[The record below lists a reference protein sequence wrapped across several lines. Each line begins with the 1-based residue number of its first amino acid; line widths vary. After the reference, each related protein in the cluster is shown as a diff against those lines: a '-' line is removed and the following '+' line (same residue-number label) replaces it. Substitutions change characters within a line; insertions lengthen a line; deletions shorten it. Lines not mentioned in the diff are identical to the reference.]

1 MALFGSDSDDDGTV
15 TKTKLDIGTMQNCTR
30 VVDHEAG
37 VVIYRIGNGVT
48 ALPIDQTDLEPDR
61 LQHGPEGGAGW
72 SE

>member
-1 MALFGSDSDDDGTV
+1 MKLFGDDSDDGTV

-48 ALPIDQTDLEPDR
+48 ALPIDQTDLDSSQ
-61 LQHGPEGGAGW
+61 LQHSTETGAGW

>member
-1 MALFGSDSDDDGTV
+1 MALFGSDSDDGTV

-48 ALPIDQTDLEPDR
+48 ALPIDQTDLDPAQ
-61 LQHGPEGGAGW
+61 LQHSNERGAGW
-72 SE
+72 NE

>member
-1 MALFGSDSDDDGTV
+1 MALFGGDSDDGTV

-37 VVIYRIGNGVT
+37 VVIYRIGNGIT
-48 ALPIDQTDLEPDR
+48 AIPIDQTDLEPSR
-61 LQHGPEGGAGW
+61 RQHANEEGTGW

>member
-1 MALFGSDSDDDGTV
+1 MGLFGSDSDDGTA

-37 VVIYRIGNGVT
+37 VVIYRIGNGMT
-48 ALPIDQTDLEPDR
+48 ALPIDQTDLDPSR
-61 LQHGPEGGAGW
+61 VQHSTDGEAGW